1 MAVISLPDGL
11 AVGYDGGFQWGQ
23 QRYELAGISDAGGAS
38 QVRLFGPPRWTV
50 TIRSPRAVSTAEA
63 VLWEA
68 LLLKARGRVNHVAA
82 HDVNRPVP
90 RGTYRGA
97 PMLLGIL
104 PAGSTSATIV
114 GGTAGAV
121 GTWLQGDP
129 LQFGA
134 GVGTSQLVRVTDDA
148 QTVPAASSAGANWVN
163 GSAQVSVWVPSSG
176 GTAGWDTS
184 GTITINFEPP
194 TRIAF
199 AAGTAVTWNKPVA
212 YFKQTADSTSW
223 AYYSARVQQ
232 GFSFD
237 GIEDWTP

>member
-1 MAVISLPDGL
+1 MPVITLPAGL

-50 TIRSPRAVSTAEA
+50 TMRSPRAVSTQEA
-63 VLWEA
+63 VQWEA
-68 LLLKARGRVNHVAA
+68 LLLKARGRVNHVAV

-90 RGTYRGA
+90 RGTLRGA
-97 PMLLGIL
+97 PFLLASL
-104 PAGSTSATIV
+104 PAGSTSAVIV
-114 GGTAGAV
+114 GATAGSV

-134 GVGTSQLVRVTDDA
+134 GVGTSQLVRVMDDA
-148 QTVPAASSAGANWVN
+148 ETVPAASSAGANWVN
-163 GSAQVSVWVPSSG
+163 GSAQTSVWVN
-176 GTAGWDTS
+176 GTAQVAGWDTS
-184 GTITINFEPP
+184 GKVTVTFEPP
-194 TRIAF
+194 TRIDF

-212 YFKQTADSTSW
+212 YFKQTADATAWS
-223 AYYSARVQQ
+223 YYSPRVQQ
-232 GFSFD
+232 GFTFD